1 MGRIRV
7 VTRVTL
13 EGPDTFE
20 GRKIAKEEAA
30 QSVLESFNE
39 AFDELIDGATLDA
52 VILSVEEI
60 PDVRNQA

>member
-20 GRKIAKEEAA
+20 GRKISKEEAA
-30 QSVLESFNE
+30 QATLESINE
-39 AFDELIDGATLDA
+39 AYESVVDGVTLDA

-60 PDVRNQA
+60 SDVRNQA

>member
-13 EGPDTFE
+13 EGPDTYE
-20 GRKIAKEEAA
+20 GRKISKEEAA
-30 QSVLESFNE
+30 KAVLESFDD

-52 VILSVEEI
+52 VILSVDEVE
-60 PDVRNQA
+60 DVRNQA

>member
-13 EGPDTFE
+13 EGPDTYE
-20 GRKIAKEEAA
+20 GRKVSKEEAA

-39 AFDELIDGATLDA
+39 AFEELIDGATLDC
-52 VILSVEEI
+52 VILSVEEVG
-60 PDVRNQA
+60 DVRNQA